1 MISVALCTYN
11 GALYIRE
18 QIESIVNQTRKV
30 DEIVVCDDCS
40 NDNTVPILQQLSSIY
55 PNVIRLI
62 QNDHQLGV
70 FDNFQKAFSNCSGDI
85 IFMSDQDDIWMPH
98 KVESTMCYLKRH
110 PLIKLVFSDSTMYG
124 GPFDGKRTS
133 DYLNFPK
140 DNRRM
145 FAAGL
150 AYELSLFQ
158 VFSLGSTMAFRRDL
172 LRELD
177 NKTLEQFVKTK
188 HLQHGTGWD
197 GHDYFLQLIASSI
210 DAIAYINKPLSY
222 YRIHEK
228 QTSGITNNIQDI
240 LKSITIPASGEVWP
254 NPYPSSLTTDI
265 ALKARQEYMIE
276 RNHLLHNPWAPL
288 IIARQAKKYR
298 QLYGPKAFRIMRYDI
313 ARSVQRSLSK
323 IFHLA

>member
-18 QIESIVNQTRKV
+18 QIESIINQTRKV

-40 NDNTVPILQQLSSIY
+40 TDNTVSTLHQLSSAY
-55 PNVIRLI
+55 PDVIRLI
-62 QNDHQLGV
+62 QNDQRLGV
-70 FDNFQKAFSNCSGDI
+70 FDNFRKAFSNCSGDI
-85 IFMSDQDDIWMPH
+85 IFVSDQDDIWMPH
-98 KVESTMCYLKRH
+98 KVETTMCYLKKH
-110 PLIKLVFSDSTMYG
+110 PLIELVFSDSTMFG

-158 VFSLGSTMAFRRDL
+158 VFSLGSTMAFRKNL
-172 LRELD
+172 LQELD
-177 NKTLEQFVKTK
+177 KKTLEQFVKTRP
-188 HLQHGTGWD
+188 LQHGTGWD

-210 DAIAYINKPLSY
+210 GAIAYIHKSLSY

-228 QTSGITNNIQDI
+228 QTSGISNNIQNI

-254 NPYPSSLTTDI
+254 NPYPSSLTNDI
-265 ALKARQEYMIE
+265 SLKARQEYMIE
-276 RNHLLHNPWAPL
+276 RNKLLHNFEAPL
-288 IIARQAKKYR
+288 IIVSRAKKYR
-298 QLYGPKAFRIMRYDI
+298 QLYGPKAFRIMQYDI
-313 ARSVQRSLSK
+313 ARSIHRSVLK
-323 IFHLA
+323 VFHLA